1 MHVRRPYRLN
11 CGGRVLDLG
20 RRTCVMGIL
29 NVTPDSFS
37 DGGRFFDAG
46 AAVGQGERLAA
57 DGADLID
64 VGGEST
70 RPFADPVPPEEEIR
84 RVVPVIREL
93 AARIPVPISIDT
105 TKPEVARRAL
115 SAGAAMV
122 NDISGLHLD
131 PQLAAAAAE
140 YDAPLVLMHMRG
152 EPRTMQVDPRYDD
165 LIGDIRAYLLEGV
178 ERAERM
184 GLARSRLIVD
194 PGIGFGK
201 TGAHNLE
208 LIRRLPE
215 FAGIGLPILVGVS
228 RKAFIRRLV
237 KPADVKDI
245 PADLPVVATGTQAA
259 VAASVLNGA
268 HIVRVHDVAA
278 TVATVKVV
286 DAILTGG

>member
-1 MHVRRPYRLN
+1 MVARPSCQLV
-11 CGGRVLDLG
+11 CGGRLLELG
-20 RRTCVMGIL
+20 RRTCVMGVL

-37 DGGRFFDAG
+37 DGGRFFDPA
-46 AAVGQGERLAA
+46 AAVAQGERMAA
-57 DGADLID
+57 EGADLID

-70 RPFADPVPPEEEIR
+70 RPFADPVPADEEIR
-84 RVVPVIREL
+84 RVVPVVAEL
-93 AARIPVPISIDT
+93 ARRVAVPISIDT

-115 SAGAAMV
+115 AAGAAMV
-122 NDISGLHLD
+122 NDISGLHLA
-131 PQLAAAAAE
+131 PELARVAAE
-140 YDAPLVLMHMRG
+140 HGAALVLMHMRG

-165 LIGDIRAYLLEGV
+165 LVGEIRAYLREGVARAEAMGV
-178 ERAERM
+178 ER
-184 GLARSRLIVD
+184 SRLVVD

-215 FAGIGLPILVGVS
+215 LAGLGLPILMGVS
-228 RKAFIRRLV
+228 RKAFIRKLV
-237 KPADVKDI
+237 KPPDLPDI

-259 VAASVLNGA
+259 VAAAVLNGA

-286 DAILTGG
+286 DAILNG

>member
-1 MHVRRPYRLN
+1 V
-11 CGGRVLDLG
+11 
-20 RRTCVMGIL
+20 L

-37 DGGRFFDAG
+37 DGGRFFDA
-46 AAVGQGERLAA
+46 AAAIAHGERLALE
-57 DGADLID
+57 GADLID

-70 RPFADPVPPEEEIR
+70 RPFSEPTPAEEEIR
-84 RVVPVIREL
+84 RVVPVIAEL
-93 AARIPVPISIDT
+93 ARRIRVPISIDT

-115 SAGAAMV
+115 AAGAAMV
-122 NDISGLHLD
+122 NDISGLHLE
-131 PQLAAAAAE
+131 PELARAAAE
-140 YDAPLVLMHMRG
+140 FGAPLVLMHMRG
-152 EPRTMQVDPRYDD
+152 DPRTMQVDPRYDD
-165 LIGDIRAYLLEGV
+165 LLGEIRAYLLAGV
-178 ERAERM
+178 ERALGM
-184 GLARSRLIVD
+184 GIDRTQLVVD

-215 FAGIGLPILVGVS
+215 LAGLGLPVLVGPS

-237 KPADVKDI
+237 KPPDAKDI

-259 VAASVLNGA
+259 VAAAVLNGA

-286 DAILTGG
+286 DAILAID